1 MQVLPT
7 HSPPLSPSA
16 CGDRAQSWGACCA
29 TWHST
34 DGVLDGESAVRAVQH
49 VGQRSGFE
57 LRQRRGT
64 GHTHIITKVQIRRIG
79 FGFERKG
86 CRGLSSW
93 EAWLG
98 EEIDDIGAICRVY
111 WLGPGTGIET
121 ERETP
126 VAIGVKVLLVA
137 WYLLGIVESRCADRV

>member
-1 MQVLPT
+1 M
-7 HSPPLSPSA
+7 
-16 CGDRAQSWGACCA
+16 
-29 TWHST
+29 
-34 DGVLDGESAVRAVQH
+34 
-49 VGQRSGFE
+49 
-57 LRQRRGT
+57 
-64 GHTHIITKVQIRRIG
+64 
-79 FGFERKG
+79 
-86 CRGLSSW
+86 
-93 EAWLG
+93 G

>member
-1 MQVLPT
+1 MCVTILLLRVHLHVHLLT
-7 HSPPLSPSA
+7 HI
-16 CGDRAQSWGACCA
+16 
-29 TWHST
+29 HI
-34 DGVLDGESAVRAVQH
+34 
-49 VGQRSGFE
+49 
-57 LRQRRGT
+57 
-64 GHTHIITKVQIRRIG
+64 HTHIITKVQIRRIG

-111 WLGPGTGIET
+111 RLGPGTGIET